1 MWRMFS
7 HLSVGT
13 MGATNCSDVQRF
25 LRDAFQGWLAM
36 LAVFFH
42 MMKNRFAAEFGQKV
56 WAVASGG
63 RAPEADYPKVTIYYP
78 WACNKR
84 HLLCSWISSKKKL
97 SAIDIICP
105 LIFVVNPAGLPQ
117 FNSPPGGGARIYP
130 RNKGP
135 KGPGRCLVFH
145 HWQKFVFLI
154 FGVKAWL
161 FIQG

>member
-42 MMKNRFAAEFGQKV
+42 MLKNRFAAEFGQKSLGCCERGSS
-56 WAVASGG
+56 AGG
-63 RAPEADYPKVTIYYP
+63 RLPQSYHLLPLSQN
-78 WACNKR
+78 NKR
-84 HLLCSWISSKKKL
+84 AAS
-97 SAIDIICP
+97 
-105 LIFVVNPAGLPQ
+105 FVLMNFFQEVNPAGLPQ

-145 HWQKFVFLI
+145 HWQKLVPNFCQTLAFI
-154 FGVKAWL
+154 KAWL
-161 FIQG
+161 FIEGIMPTQ